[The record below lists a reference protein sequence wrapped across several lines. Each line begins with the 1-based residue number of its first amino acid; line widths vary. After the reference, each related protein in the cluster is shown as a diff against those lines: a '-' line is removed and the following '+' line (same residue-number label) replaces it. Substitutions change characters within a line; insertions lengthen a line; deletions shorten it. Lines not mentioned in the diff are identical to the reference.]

1 MKLNIHVTAS
11 GLLKNWICHTNTREI
26 ENVFLIWYSIV
37 NIFLIYECTFS
48 QCILKISLKDNYTN
62 LLTRLIL
69 KDYDLSY
76 FKEYNSFLSCKAII
90 VKVSLGVRF
99 LISEVVVDSEYEGH
113 AKGLMG
119 NFDGNPTN
127 DFILPNGTILNKNST
142 RTEREI
148 YNNFGQQCK
157 ISFDRKTY
165 MIKNLSM

>member
-1 MKLNIHVTAS
+1 M
-11 GLLKNWICHTNTREI
+11 
-26 ENVFLIWYSIV
+26 
-37 NIFLIYECTFS
+37 
-48 QCILKISLKDNYTN
+48 KISLKVNFSR

-69 KDYDLSY
+69 IDYDFSY
-76 FKEYNSFLSCKAII
+76 LKKYNSCIFCKAII

-99 LISEVVVDSEYEGH
+99 LISEVVVDSEYGGH

-142 RTEREI
+142 KTERDV

-157 ISFDRKTY
+157 VSFNRKTE
-165 MIKNLSM
+165 KNLSM

>member
-1 MKLNIHVTAS
+1 M
-11 GLLKNWICHTNTREI
+11 
-26 ENVFLIWYSIV
+26 
-37 NIFLIYECTFS
+37 
-48 QCILKISLKDNYTN
+48 ILFISK
-62 LLTRLIL
+62 
-69 KDYDLSY
+69 K
-76 FKEYNSFLSCKAII
+76 YNSCLFCKAII

-99 LISEVVVDSEYEGH
+99 LISEVVVDSDYGGH

-142 RTEREI
+142 KTEREI

-165 MIKNLSM
+165 FKKIKSINVILLDMFVHFKYYVRQKKDSLYAIGNKFLKQISFHCFKGL

>member
-1 MKLNIHVTAS
+1 MIL
-11 GLLKNWICHTNTREI
+11 
-26 ENVFLIWYSIV
+26 F
-37 NIFLIYECTFS
+37 IF
-48 QCILKISLKDNYTN
+48 KK
-62 LLTRLIL
+62 
-69 KDYDLSY
+69 
-76 FKEYNSFLSCKAII
+76 YNSCLFCKAII

-99 LISEVVVDSEYEGH
+99 LISEVVVDSEYGGH

-157 ISFDRKTY
+157 ISFDQKIYFKIKKKSIDVILLDMFCLLSTMCVRK
-165 MIKNLSM
+165 KVH